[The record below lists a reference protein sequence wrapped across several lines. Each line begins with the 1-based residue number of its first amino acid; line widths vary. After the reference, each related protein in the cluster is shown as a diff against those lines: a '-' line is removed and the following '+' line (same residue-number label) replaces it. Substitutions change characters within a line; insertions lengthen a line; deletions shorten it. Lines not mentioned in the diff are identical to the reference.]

1 MQVKIRE
8 FFYVSNLLSLSRIVL
23 VIPIIYL
30 LRIDTPAANFF
41 LIITGFAAI
50 ATDYFDGYF
59 SRKLNQVTELGII
72 LDPVADKI
80 SMAAILFALIIYRN
94 FPVPLVVFLICRD
107 LFIVIAAG
115 IVIRKSGKPVMANF
129 WGKVNTTV
137 VAAAG
142 FLFIFDLPHQFLN
155 FLLACSYFTIFSS
168 GYLYARMGPKVG
180 SFNLPQKLL
189 YWVIL
194 IILTTVIVWMVR
206 DLAFFI

>member
-8 FFYVSNLLSLSRIVL
+8 FFYVSNLLSLLRVIL

-30 LRIDTPAANFF
+30 LQLDTPAANWL
-41 LIITGFAAI
+41 LIITGFIAI

-80 SMAAILFALIIYRN
+80 SMAAILYALIIYRD

-142 FLFIFDLPHQFLN
+142 FLFIFNLPQLLLN
-155 FLLACSYFTIFSS
+155 ILLACSYFTIFSS
-168 GYLYARMGPKVG
+168 GYLYAKMGPKAG
-180 SFNLPQKLL
+180 SFSQPQKFL
-189 YWVIL
+189 YWTILVIL
-194 IILTTVIVWMVR
+194 TAVMVWLVR